1 MPLEAYI
8 LDIIED
14 RRKAPGF
21 TKLLTLVSL
30 GFRSIVAIRNKLYDK
45 KVCRSHAVDACV
57 VSIGNIVSGG
67 TGKTPLIQLLAG
79 MLVKP
84 EKVAILTRG
93 YRSKI
98 EKMGRSV
105 EISTGLGSTVSP
117 EECGDEAYWLANH
130 TKVSVWVGPSKVKS
144 AQFAVQ
150 KGSNILLV
158 DDGMQHR
165 RLKRNVEIVLLDG
178 SDPWGKG
185 AFLPRGLLR
194 DSPKRLSKADLIIVS
209 HVPKEKGLEA
219 LEKEIRNFTQS
230 PIVHMER
237 GFTIEGCENVDKV
250 GLFCGIAK
258 PAHFEAAV
266 KGLGKT
272 IVESLH
278 RPDHKAPTVASLEAF
293 ARSCKEKG
301 AKALVCTEKDFVKLP
316 VLLNVELPIA
326 VVKMKLEVKEGK
338 DDWVKCIE
346 KIERKGSS
354 FSVSSRTNYDE

>member
-45 KVCRSHAVDACV
+45 KLCKSHAVNACV

-67 TGKTPLIQLLAG
+67 TGKTPLIQLIAG
-79 MLVKP
+79 MLTKP
-84 EKVAILTRG
+84 EKVSILTRG

-98 EKMGRSV
+98 EKSGRSIEV
-105 EISTGLGSTVSP
+105 STGLGSIMSAD
-117 EECGDEAYWLANH
+117 ECGDEAYWLANN
-130 TKVSVWVGPSKVKS
+130 TKVSVWVGPNKVRS
-144 AQFAVQ
+144 ASFAVQ
-150 KGSNILLV
+150 RGSKILLV

-165 RLKRNVEIVLLDG
+165 RLKRDVEIVLLDG

-194 DSPKRLSKADLIIVS
+194 DSPKRLSKADLIVVS
-209 HVPKEKGLEA
+209 NLPKEKAFEA
-219 LEKEIRNFTQS
+219 LEKEIRLYSQS

-237 GFTIEGCENVDKV
+237 SFVLDGCKNADKV

-266 KGLGKT
+266 QDLGK
-272 IVESLH
+272 IVVDRLH
-278 RPDHKAPTVASLEAF
+278 MPDHKAPTVASLEAF

-316 VLLNVELPIA
+316 ILLNIELPIA

-338 DDWVKCIE
+338 DDWLKCIE

-354 FSVSSRTNYDE
+354 FSVSSRNNYNE